1 LRLELGPLRKN
12 GDEHGST
19 VTRTPGQLSGAKEMP
34 ITYQI
39 DPPRRWLEINVS
51 GAITMDEAAEQM
63 RRMFADPAYNDDL
76 SGIVDCR
83 GMTNVLKVTDLR
95 GLANIQLARPGPSW
109 RSRRA
114 VVVSSPE
121 QYGTARVF
129 MVFAEAGPV
138 EYSVFYNVEAALKW
152 VKE

>member
-1 LRLELGPLRKN
+1 
-12 GDEHGST
+12 
-19 VTRTPGQLSGAKEMP
+19 MP

-39 DPPRRWLEINVS
+39 DTARRWLEIKVT
-51 GAITMDEAAEQM
+51 GTVTVEEAAESM
-63 RRMFADPAYNDDL
+63 RRMFNDPNYSDDL
-76 SGIVDCR
+76 CGVIDCR
-83 GMTNVLKVTDLR
+83 EMANVLNVTELRDL
-95 GLANIQLARPGPSW
+95 ADIQLARPGPAW

-138 EYSVFYNVEAALKW
+138 QYSVFYNMEAALQW
-152 VKE
+152 VRE

>member
-1 LRLELGPLRKN
+1 
-12 GDEHGST
+12 
-19 VTRTPGQLSGAKEMP
+19 MP

-39 DPPRRWLEINVS
+39 DSARRWLEIKVI
-51 GAITMDEAAEQM
+51 GTITMEESAEHM
-63 RRMFADPAYNDDL
+63 RLMFADSAYSDDL
-76 SGIVDCR
+76 CGVIDCR
-83 GMTNVLKVTDLR
+83 DMANVLNVTELR
-95 GLANIQLARPGPSW
+95 GLADIQVARPGPAW

-129 MVFAEAGPV
+129 MIFAEAGPV
-138 EYSVFYNVEAALKW
+138 EYSVFYNMEAALQW